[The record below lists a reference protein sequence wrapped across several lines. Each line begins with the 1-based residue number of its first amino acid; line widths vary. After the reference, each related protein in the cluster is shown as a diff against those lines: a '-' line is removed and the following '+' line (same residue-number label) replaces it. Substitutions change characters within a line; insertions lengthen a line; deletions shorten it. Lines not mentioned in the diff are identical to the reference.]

1 MRKTWEFVILIVM
14 ILILLSD
21 CAFISREKLPSI
33 NFYFPKEDG
42 LPKPTRMFWNI
53 EIWNSDEV
61 EITLSEDIN
70 LEKDVMKMKVE
81 KEYYGYHSVFVSNRL
96 NPNTIYYW
104 RYKVKI
110 GDRELTSK
118 IRSFK
123 TNHFK
128 VLKAKV
134 FTDVSENAKIYL
146 PDTDNVVLIL
156 NGSINVF
163 DNELNKKETFSVASD
178 IYTYDGSYHNPSL
191 ISLKNDY
198 IVLYSDNT
206 IYKFS
211 TENSSL
217 DGSSLEWAYY
227 AGFDVKSVNE
237 LDTGEFLIA
246 GYDGEKNQIIT
257 TLVSSKGE
265 ENWKTYYKSD
275 ESIKRVDFLGIY
287 DNYYYLILENDYI
300 ASLLYKISL
309 DGKESMLKKIMEY
322 SDTCEYI
329 LEKDK
334 ILGLQLTTSEF
345 DRSIIAYYFDLNGRK
360 VSEKEIYNILASN
373 TVSGD
378 DGVVKLYKANDI
390 LYILGIV
397 HFENYGGS
405 FIFALKN
412 NIEPNSL
419 ELMSN
424 RVYIYDIRSL
434 GDGKFIL
441 IGKTWSIGEDF
452 EMGEDFIMPEGGL
465 PWVMIVEM

>member
-1 MRKTWEFVILIVM
+1 
-14 ILILLSD
+14 
-21 CAFISREKLPSI
+21 
-33 NFYFPKEDG
+33 
-42 LPKPTRMFWNI
+42 
-53 EIWNSDEV
+53 
-61 EITLSEDIN
+61 
-70 LEKDVMKMKVE
+70 
-81 KEYYGYHSVFVSNRL
+81 
-96 NPNTIYYW
+96 
-104 RYKVKI
+104 
-110 GDRELTSK
+110 LTSK

-452 EMGEDFIMPEGGL
+452 EMDEDFIMPEGGL